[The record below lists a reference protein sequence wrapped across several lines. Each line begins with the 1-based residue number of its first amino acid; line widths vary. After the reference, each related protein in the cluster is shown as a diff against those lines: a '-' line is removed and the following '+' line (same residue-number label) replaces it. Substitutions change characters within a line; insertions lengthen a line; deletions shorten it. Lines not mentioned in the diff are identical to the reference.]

1 MFVLQAKQSWKE
13 GDSMKLVSKSIRVN
27 PALWNHVRGIA
38 LQRGLTMQTLV
49 DRMLTCY
56 SVRSDW
62 QERVDQAITTSLN
75 KQEKKERG

>member
-1 MFVLQAKQSWKE
+1 MN
-13 GDSMKLVSKSIRVN
+13 LVSKSIRVN

-56 SVRSDW
+56 SVMSDC
-62 QERVDQAITTSLN
+62 QERVDQTITTN
-75 KQEKKERG
+75 VNNADKRA

>member
-1 MFVLQAKQSWKE
+1 MFVLQVKQYWKE
-13 GDSMKLVSKSIRVN
+13 DDSMKLVSKSIRVN

-62 QERVDQAITTSLN
+62 QEKVDQAITTNLN
-75 KQEKKERG
+75 KRDKER

>member
-1 MFVLQAKQSWKE
+1 
-13 GDSMKLVSKSIRVN
+13 MKLVSKSIRVN

-56 SVRSDW
+56 SVRTDC
-62 QERVDQAITTSLN
+62 QERVDQVVTTNLS
-75 KQEKKERG
+75 KADKEA

>member
-1 MFVLQAKQSWKE
+1 
-13 GDSMKLVSKSIRVN
+13 MKLVSKSIRVN

-49 DRMLTCY
+49 ERILTCY

-62 QERVDQAITTSLN
+62 RERVDQAVPANLD
-75 KQEKKERG
+75 KRDQEG

>member
-1 MFVLQAKQSWKE
+1 MFVLQVKQAWKE
-13 GDSMKLVSKSIRVN
+13 GKFMKMVSKSIRVN

-49 DRMLTCY
+49 ERLLTCY

-62 QERVDQAITTSLN
+62 QERVDQAITTNLDRQ
-75 KQEKKERG
+75 KRQ

>member
-1 MFVLQAKQSWKE
+1 M
-13 GDSMKLVSKSIRVN
+13 
-27 PALWNHVRGIA
+27 RGIA

-62 QERVDQAITTSLN
+62 QERVDQAVTINLN
-75 KQEKKERG
+75 NRDQER

>member
-1 MFVLQAKQSWKE
+1 MFVLQIKQSQKE
-13 GDSMKLVSKSIRVN
+13 EQSMKLVSKSIRVN

-62 QERVDQAITTSLN
+62 QERVDQAVTTNLN
-75 KQEKKERG
+75 RRDQER

>member
-1 MFVLQAKQSWKE
+1 MFVLQLKQSQKE
-13 GDSMKLVSKSIRVN
+13 EQSMKLVSKSIRVN

-62 QERVDQAITTSLN
+62 QERVDQAVTTNLN
-75 KQEKKERG
+75 RRDQER

>member
-1 MFVLQAKQSWKE
+1 MN
-13 GDSMKLVSKSIRVN
+13 LVSKSIRVN

-49 DRMLTCY
+49 ERLLTCY

-62 QERVDQAITTSLN
+62 QERVDQAIITSPHRQ
-75 KQEKKERG
+75 KRQ

>member
-1 MFVLQAKQSWKE
+1 
-13 GDSMKLVSKSIRVN
+13 MKLVSKSIRVN

-62 QERVDQAITTSLN
+62 QERVDQAVTTNLN
-75 KQEKKERG
+75 KRDQER

>member
-1 MFVLQAKQSWKE
+1 MIVLQVKQSLKD
-13 GDSMKLVSKSIRVN
+13 GVVMKLVSKSIRVN

-56 SVRSDW
+56 SVRSDC
-62 QERVDQAITTSLN
+62 QERVDQAVSTSLSMGD
-75 KQEKKERG
+75 KKA

>member
-1 MFVLQAKQSWKE
+1 MN
-13 GDSMKLVSKSIRVN
+13 LVSKSIRVN

-49 DRMLTCY
+49 ERLLTCY

-62 QERVDQAITTSLN
+62 QEKIDQVITAKRDGQKRQRV
-75 KQEKKERG
+75 

>member
-1 MFVLQAKQSWKE
+1 
-13 GDSMKLVSKSIRVN
+13 MKLVSKSIRVN
-27 PALWNHVRGIA
+27 PALWNHARGIA

-62 QERVDQAITTSLN
+62 QERVDQAVNTNSGFPSQTPRSGSTI
-75 KQEKKERG
+75 K